1 LGQGGNGPTAPILDP
16 LIKFPLG
23 AFFPSRIP
31 LGSLEEEE
39 CPRGEAVQ
47 HGGRPR
53 CTLPALGE

>member
-1 LGQGGNGPTAPILDP
+1 MCWGQGGPGAAVTPSHIPAGPL
-16 LIKFPLG
+16 
-23 AFFPSRIP
+23 PSRIP

-53 CTLPALGE
+53 RTLPALGE